1 MTRRTVLAGFFTVG
15 PAASQ
20 TDDSRNT
27 ASSLQAV
34 KDNLT
39 PVDVFFVRDH
49 FQPAFPSLLDWRLR
63 VEGKV
68 ARPFDLTFSDLL
80 LEPTEKREALLEC
93 AGNGPAGY
101 AVSNGMWEGIP
112 LARLL
117 LQAQPQAGAQE
128 VLLEGADAGKL
139 HRRAPVFPFSR
150 IVPLAKCQAPEA
162 MLAFKLN
169 GRYLARKNGFPARA
183 LLPGWYAMD
192 SVKWLRRMVVLG
204 PAERP
209 PQFFESGM
217 TEAYIRVREKDGKQE
232 VARLAEINVK
242 SQVAYPVG
250 EARLPAGLLKIWGFA
265 WSGHSR
271 VRRVSVSLNGGK
283 DWAPAAFNGPVKPFT
298 WVRWSYDWPAKPGEY
313 SLVARAE
320 DESGRVQPLQRDPA
334 RKDDY
339 ELNHCAPVR
348 CLVR

>member
-15 PAASQ
+15 PAAAQ
-20 TDDSRNT
+20 TDDSRNK

-39 PVDVFFVRDH
+39 PVEVFFVRDH
-49 FQPAFPSLLDWRLR
+49 FPTNVPSLLEWRLR

-68 ARPFDLTFSDLL
+68 ARPFELSFSDLL
-80 LEPTEKREALLEC
+80 LEPAERREALLEC

-101 AVSNGMWEGIP
+101 AVSNGVWEGIP

-117 LQAQPQAGAQE
+117 QRAQPQAGALE
-128 VLLEGADAGKL
+128 VLLEGADTGRL
-139 HRRAPVFPFSR
+139 HHRAPVFPYSR
-150 IVPLAKCQAPEA
+150 IVPLAKCQAPEV
-162 MLAFKLN
+162 MVAFRLN
-169 GRYLARKNGFPARA
+169 GQYLARKNGFPARA

-192 SVKWLRRMVVLG
+192 SVKWLRRIVVLG

-217 TEAYIRVREKDGKQE
+217 TEAYIRVRERDGKQE

-242 SQVAYPVG
+242 SQLAYPVD
-250 EARLPAGLLKIWGFA
+250 ESRLPAGPLKISGFA
-265 WSGHSR
+265 WSGQSR
-271 VRRVSVSLNGGK
+271 IRRVSVSLNGGQSW
-283 DWAPAAFNGPVKPFT
+283 DPAVFDGAVKPFT
-298 WVRWSYDWPAKPGEY
+298 WVRWTYDWAARPGEY
-313 SLVARAE
+313 SLLARAE
-320 DESGRVQPLQRDPA
+320 DESGRVQPLRRDPA